1 MQTGKLVVSGCL
13 AMGLAISGWS
23 LGGCERESTPPTS
36 ETLQEHMEETGEAT
50 REAAEQMQENAQET
64 GRDMQDAV
72 QGMMG
77 D

>member
-23 LGGCERESTPPTS
+23 LVGCEQESSPPAS
-36 ETLQEHMEETGEAT
+36 ETLQEQMEETGEAT
-50 REAAEQMQENAQET
+50 QEAAEQMQENAQEM
-64 GRDMQDAV
+64 GQDMQDAV
-72 QGMMG
+72 QGMG